1 MIDEMRVELEER
13 SRERVSED
21 NIEVVSIV
29 ELE

>member
-13 SRERVSED
+13 GRERVSED